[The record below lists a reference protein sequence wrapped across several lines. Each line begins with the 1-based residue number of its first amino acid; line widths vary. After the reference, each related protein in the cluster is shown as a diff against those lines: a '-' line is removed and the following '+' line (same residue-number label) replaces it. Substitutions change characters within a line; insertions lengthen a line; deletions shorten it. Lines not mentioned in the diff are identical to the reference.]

1 VINTQRLESLLIED
15 GIVFLTYGGFLTQSL
30 IVGMTEALERESEH
44 AELSMKQSNNIFTIF
59 IELSQNMMN
68 YSKKVTRVENN
79 FDPKGMIIVGKNAQ
93 EEYYI
98 LSQNIISL
106 EDREKIEPKLEA
118 IQNTDLAGIAAAVY
132 GPSGGIMEM
141 NRPSFHPFKS
151 LKQSIKT
158 LRYGRMGFHIPDTC
172 YDQLEPTRIQA
183 SSFVGCFVRCSSI
196 QNSLGLPRKELFI
209 YGDDILY
216 TLNIEKLGLTHL
228 FVPTIRFT
236 HDCETLATNSK
247 KYTPLW
253 KAYYTYRNGIELY
266 RSTAGWLFPLVMTA
280 KILTWTK
287 NAYLYEDKIKYLSI
301 TYRAILHGLKRDFRQ
316 SHKKLL
322 EKYK

>member
-1 VINTQRLESLLIED
+1 MKLAAVIVTYNRLEKLKLTIARSLEESIDYVIVVNNACTD
-15 GIVFLTYGGFLTQSL
+15 GTTNWLQKQDDPKLVCLNLKQNIGGSGGFH
-30 IVGMTEALERESEH
+30 VGFDRALQLGADWLVCYDDDAFPQENSIDEFR
-44 AELSMKQSNNIFTIF
+44 NF
-59 IELSQNMMN
+59 I
-68 YSKKVTRVENN
+68 R
-79 FDPKGMIIVGKNAQ
+79 KN
-93 EEYYI
+93 
-98 LSQNIISL
+98 
-106 EDREKIEPKLEA
+106 
-118 IQNTDLAGIAAAVY
+118 QNTDLAGIAAAVY